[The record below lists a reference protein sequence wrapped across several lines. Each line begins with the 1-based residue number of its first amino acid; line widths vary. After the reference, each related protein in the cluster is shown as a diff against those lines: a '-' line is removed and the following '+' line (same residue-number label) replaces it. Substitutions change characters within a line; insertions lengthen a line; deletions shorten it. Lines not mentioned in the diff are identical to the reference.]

1 MAVGANSLQSLSHF
15 LEEAERRYRQCREC
29 ASNGT
34 ECSGGEAPQLHVP
47 PKTVAEAPASEEA
60 YQKLDECWQSAAR
73 VFAEGE
79 VVKAIVTGWNR
90 GGLLVRWNELQGF
103 VPASQLKDVM
113 LFEED
118 EGRDERIARWIGE
131 MLRLKVIELDR
142 SRNRLVFSER
152 ATAWGPKDGERLL
165 QEIAAG
171 DVRRGYVSNL
181 CDFGAF
187 VDLGGVD
194 GLIHLSELSWRRITH
209 PRELLSIGQEVEVYV
224 ISVDKANHRIALSL
238 KRLRPD
244 PWTTVE
250 ANYRVG
256 QVVSATITNIVD
268 FGAFAQIEDGLEG
281 LVHVTEMSDGQV
293 GHPAELVSPHEPV
306 RVRILRI
313 DSASHRLGL
322 SMRLDD
328 PPSAPGEPASDA
340 SFLY

>member
-1 MAVGANSLQSLSHF
+1 MVVGVNSLQSLSHF
-15 LEEAERRYRQCREC
+15 LEEAERRYNQCQDSS
-29 ASNGT
+29 AVGADLDHV
-34 ECSGGEAPQLHVP
+34 SGHTLEFIPEEAGEPLV
-47 PKTVAEAPASEEA
+47 TDEA
-60 YQKLDECWQSAAR
+60 YQKLDECWQAASQ
-73 VFAEGE
+73 VFGDGD
-79 VVKAIVTGWNR
+79 VVRAIVTGWNR
-90 GGLLVRWNELQGF
+90 GGLLVRWNDLQGF

-131 MLRLKVIELDR
+131 VLRLKVIELDR

-152 ATAWGPKDGERLL
+152 ATAWGPKDGEHLL
-165 QEIAAG
+165 QEIEAG

-209 PRELLSIGQEVEVYV
+209 PRELLSIGHEVEVFV
-224 ISVDKANHRIALSL
+224 ISVDKANRRIALSL

-244 PWTTVE
+244 PWTTVDTK
-250 ANYRVG
+250 YQVG
-256 QVVSATITNIVD
+256 QVVPATITNIVD

-281 LVHVTEMSDGQV
+281 LVHVTEMCESKI
-293 GHPAELVSPHEPV
+293 GHPAELVSSHDSV

-313 DSASHRLGL
+313 DSANHRLGL
-322 SMRLDD
+322 SMRLEEK
-328 PPSAPGEPASDA
+328 PGSPEEWSSGT

>member
-1 MAVGANSLQSLSHF
+1 MAVGVNSLQSLSHF
-15 LEEAERRYRQCREC
+15 LEEAERRYRQCREF
-29 ASNGT
+29 APDGT
-34 ECSGGEAPQLHVP
+34 EHARGAEP
-47 PKTVAEAPASEEA
+47 PPVFPKAAEESLIADEA
-60 YQKLDECWQSAAR
+60 YEKLDECWESASQ
-73 VFAEGE
+73 VFTEGE

-90 GGLLVRWNELQGF
+90 GGLLVRWNDLQGF

-152 ATAWGPKDGERLL
+152 ATAWGPKDGEHLL
-165 QEIAAG
+165 QEIATG

-181 CDFGAF
+181 CEFGAF

-209 PRELLSIGQEVEVYV
+209 PRELLSIGQEVEVFV
-224 ISVDKANHRIALSL
+224 ISVDKANRRIALSL

-244 PWTTVE
+244 PWTTVDTK
-250 ANYRVG
+250 YQVG
-256 QVVSATITNIVD
+256 QVVVATITNIVD

-281 LVHVTEMSDGQV
+281 LVHVTEMSDDKI
-293 GHPAELVSPHEPV
+293 GHPAELVSPHDPV

-313 DSASHRLGL
+313 DSTSHRLGL
-322 SMRLDD
+322 SMRLEET
-328 PPSAPGEPASDA
+328 PSAPAETSGDT